1 MFESFLM
8 IVFKHAAMRNMVER
22 FRFCRDMLEKYTQ
35 IILKTLRT
43 EPQRWAP
50 ANFS

>member
-22 FRFCRDMLEKYTQ
+22 FRFCRDMLEKYRYPDNPEDSQDRAAEVGT
-35 IILKTLRT
+35 R
-43 EPQRWAP
+43 
-50 ANFS
+50 